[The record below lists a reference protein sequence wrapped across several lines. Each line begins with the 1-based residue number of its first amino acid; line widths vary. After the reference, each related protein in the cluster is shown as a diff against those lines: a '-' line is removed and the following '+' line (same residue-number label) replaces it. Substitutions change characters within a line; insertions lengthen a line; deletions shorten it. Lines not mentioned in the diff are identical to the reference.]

1 MDLFCLPW
9 QAKKQTKQIH
19 LLIFWENLRRANL
32 LSVLSDFTGVCFH
45 WVSFG
50 LRTLSNRNQCQSQ
63 YFRITYMCR
72 RPTKYVIHVHSNESF
87 WCIVFSESTNLCCKS
102 FRMKPKPYMVVIS
115 LFWSTHLFCWISWIN
130 RFVLQLF
137 PNKATFRPNSTY
149 VKSALPTYLDLNAR
163 IFFWLSNGI
172 SMQCQG

>member
-1 MDLFCLPW
+1 MFHFSGVFEAR
-9 QAKKQTKQIH
+9 AKYKNFVGFLVQMKTLKFGSEINWP
-19 LLIFWENLRRANL
+19 LGIY
-32 LSVLSDFTGVCFH
+32 FH
-45 WVSFG
+45 WIPFG

-137 PNKATFRPNSTY
+137 PNKATFRPNSIH

-163 IFFWLSNGI
+163 IFSD
-172 SMQCQG
+172 